1 MKMKKIVVA
10 ILTITLSISLLSIN
24 AEDFSANEAY
34 YQRLCSSSAAR
45 DKENKL
51 TCQKFNVYLEQK
63 ISNSKDEANKY
74 KGEMEK
80 YKNDMNK
87 QIELADEYQAK
98 IDGFTAEISKLESEI
113 RGLEASI
120 KVIEAE
126 ILAREEEI
134 AEKDRIIIERMRK
147 TQSDMRFGYEIDFLF
162 KSKDFSTLIAAASI
176 VNDILDFE
184 SIQIEEINKLI
195 EQQKVDQEVML
206 TQQATIELNI
216 NTIEV
221 SKKQVEVLKS
231 EVDIAVKNYQT
242 LMNDMNSKMAQSNAD
257 ANAIR
262 KQLEKNKSALEEV
275 PSSGGFT
282 RPISGGRVSAR
293 VWNYPPPWSAVHLG
307 YDYASGIGTPI
318 RAAANGYVLSSR
330 DGCPTNGYLGNQ
342 CGGGS
347 GGLIM
352 GGNQVHL
359 LVTVGGILYGIS
371 YSHMQ
376 LGTPIKSGQIV
387 SAGQQIGAVGNSGN
401 STGPHVHVEVIYLG
415 NRSINDYINSWNGN
429 LWHNVGSSLNNRC
442 SVKGFNAP
450 CRVDPGTV
458 FGRN

>member
-1 MKMKKIVVA
+1 MKKIVVA

-24 AEDFSANEAY
+24 AEDFSVNEAY

-162 KSKDFSTLIAAASI
+162 KSKDFL
-176 VNDILDFE
+176 
-184 SIQIEEINKLI
+184 
-195 EQQKVDQEVML
+195 
-206 TQQATIELNI
+206 
-216 NTIEV
+216 
-221 SKKQVEVLKS
+221 
-231 EVDIAVKNYQT
+231 
-242 LMNDMNSKMAQSNAD
+242 
-257 ANAIR
+257 
-262 KQLEKNKSALEEV
+262 
-275 PSSGGFT
+275 
-282 RPISGGRVSAR
+282 
-293 VWNYPPPWSAVHLG
+293 
-307 YDYASGIGTPI
+307 
-318 RAAANGYVLSSR
+318 
-330 DGCPTNGYLGNQ
+330 
-342 CGGGS
+342 
-347 GGLIM
+347 
-352 GGNQVHL
+352 
-359 LVTVGGILYGIS
+359 
-371 YSHMQ
+371 
-376 LGTPIKSGQIV
+376 
-387 SAGQQIGAVGNSGN
+387 
-401 STGPHVHVEVIYLG
+401 
-415 NRSINDYINSWNGN
+415 
-429 LWHNVGSSLNNRC
+429 
-442 SVKGFNAP
+442 
-450 CRVDPGTV
+450 
-458 FGRN
+458 